1 MTYEDLLVSR
11 KNSIAIVTLNRPD
24 VLNAL
29 SPGMREGI
37 GAAFESF
44 QDDNTVRAVVITG
57 AGRAFCS
64 GGDVRSFGRL
74 NDEDNRK
81 AIFKFMRRAL
91 TAITGL
97 EKPVIAMVN
106 GPAAGAGCNIAL
118 SCDIIIASEKAIF
131 SEAFVRV
138 GLAPD
143 WAGTFFL
150 TRMVGMH
157 LAKEMVFTGMRVDAK
172 KAKDIGLINH
182 VVPHDELEA
191 FTMELAGKLAE
202 SPTRAIG
209 VAKKMIQKAWLMDM
223 SSMLDYEALAQQE
236 LAESHDHKEGV
247 KAFLEKREPKFLGK

>member
-1 MTYEDLLVSR
+1 
-11 KNSIAIVTLNRPD
+11 
-24 VLNAL
+24 
-29 SPGMREGI
+29 
-37 GAAFESF
+37 
-44 QDDNTVRAVVITG
+44 VVITG

-64 GGDVRSFGRL
+64 GGDVRAFDRL

-81 AIFKFMRRAL
+81 AIFRFMRRAL

-97 EKPVIAMVN
+97 EKPVVAMVN

-118 SCDIIIASEKAIF
+118 SCDIIVASENAMF
-131 SEAFVRV
+131 SEAFVRI

-143 WAGTFFL
+143 WAGTYFL

-157 LAKEMVFTGMRVDAK
+157 LAKEMVFTGMRMDAT
-172 KAKDIGLINH
+172 KAKEIGLVNH
-182 VVPHDELEA
+182 VVPHDELET
-191 FTMELAGKLAE
+191 FTMELAQNLAE
-202 SPTRAIG
+202 SPTKAIG

-247 KAFLEKREPKFLGK
+247 KAFLEKRKPVFLGK